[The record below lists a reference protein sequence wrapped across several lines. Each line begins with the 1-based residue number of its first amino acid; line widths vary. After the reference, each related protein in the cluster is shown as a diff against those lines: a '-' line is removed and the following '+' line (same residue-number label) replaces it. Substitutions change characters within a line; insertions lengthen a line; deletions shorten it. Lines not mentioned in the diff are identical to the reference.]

1 MMKVLF
7 VGSGNKTNG
16 QPSVLI
22 VNQAKSLIEE
32 GVEIDYFLIQGKGFG
47 GYLKNYYPLRKKIAS
62 GKYNVIHA
70 HYSLSGIL
78 MSLSSLFLTKPKKV
92 VSLMGSDSQVNGIK
106 GSFIRFFIRF
116 VWDVTIVKSLQ
127 MSKDLRTES
136 PVIIPNGVNLNLFA
150 EEIIP
155 ELKTILFAADPNR
168 PSKNVQ
174 LAYEAI
180 EIVKKW
186 DENVQFKVIHGVSHE
201 QTIREIK
208 KTSCVLLTSLWEGSP
223 NIIKEAMAC
232 ERPIVST
239 NVGDVGWLLE
249 GVVGSYVT
257 NWDKETIASSIIN
270 ALNFS
275 ANNNATNGRKKLMEL
290 NLDSKS
296 IAKRII
302 QVYKS

>member
-1 MMKVLF
+1 MNVLF

-16 QPSVLI
+16 QPSILI

-47 GYLKNYYPLRKKIAS
+47 GYLKNYCPLRKKIAS
-62 GKYNVIHA
+62 GKYDVIHA

-78 MSLSSLFLTKPKKV
+78 VSMSSFFLTKPKKV
-92 VSLMGSDSQVNGIK
+92 VSLMGSDAQVK
-106 GSFIRFFIRF
+106 GLKKLTLRFFIRF
-116 VWDVTIVKSLQ
+116 IWDTTIVKSQQ

-136 PVIIPNGVNLNLFA
+136 PVIIPNGVNLDLFA

-155 ELKTILFAADPNR
+155 ELKTILFAANPNR

-180 EIVKKW
+180 EIVKKT
-186 DENVQFKVIHGVSHE
+186 DENVQFKLIHGISHE

-208 KTSCVLLTSLWEGSP
+208 KSSCVLLTSLWEGSP

-239 NVGDVGWLLE
+239 NVGDVSWLLE
-249 GVVGSYVT
+249 GVNGCYVN
-257 NWDKETIASSIIN
+257 NWDKESIAKSISK
-270 ALNFS
+270 ALKFS
-275 ANNNATNGRKKLMEL
+275 AMNINTNGRKKLLEL